1 MKPILG
7 FSLLELLILLCVSG
21 ILLFLAIPILR
32 SFEIFQPMADHPNQP
47 IHSSDFPDHNIS
59 ANSFED
65 KDLNHSFI
73 NEVED

>member
-32 SFEIFQPMADHPNQP
+32 SFEIFQPMVDHPNQP
-47 IHSSDFPDHNIS
+47 IHSSDFPDHKIS
-59 ANSFED
+59 TNSFED

-73 NEVED
+73 SEVED